1 MPWICVDATEPFT
14 GMFFCLSPICGP
26 GIKLHL
32 SGLVGSVFL
41 HYVISLTFL
50 WQIFQIYSDSLRNIN
65 FIKTVYEYSCME
77 LQHICYCCWF
87 GMSSPWILV
96 CVVSKGTIQSSKGK
110 RQSRVLTWYDAYK
123 SINNW
128 HDTITLRV

>member
-14 GMFFCLSPICGP
+14 GMVFCLSPICGP

-32 SGLVGSVFL
+32 SGLVASVFL

-96 CVVSKGTIQSSKGK
+96 CVVSEGTIQSSKGK